1 MEQLKYNTVVLDG
14 IDKTGKD
21 LISHYVFELSEKRY
35 LCYARG
41 LMSMIVYNDLFNR
54 PYLYECEKQTGVLNV
69 LLTVRYDDWKIR
81 CKVTNEPSL
90 DFEAHTK
97 AFEKARLELVDAGQ
111 LVPVFDTSEYSPYQ
125 IAEMIVKIMAK
136 LNQEV

>member
-41 LMSMIVYNDLFNR
+41 LMSMIAYNDLFNR

-69 LLTVRYDDWKIR
+69 LLTVKYDDWKIR

-97 AFEKARLELVDAGQ
+97 AFEKARLELVAAGQ
-111 LVPVFDTSEYSPYQ
+111 FVPIFDTSEYSPYQ
-125 IAEMIVKIMAK
+125 IAKKIVEIMTK
-136 LNQEV
+136 LNREV

>member
-41 LMSMIVYNDLFNR
+41 LMSMIAYNDLFNR
-54 PYLYECEKQTGVLNV
+54 PYLYEYEKQTGVLNI
-69 LLTVRYDDWKIR
+69 LLTVKYDDWKIR

-97 AFEKARLELVDAGQ
+97 AFEKARLALVDAGQ
-111 LVPVFDTSEYSPYQ
+111 NVPVFDTSEYSPYR
-125 IAEMIVKIMAK
+125 IAKMIVKIMAK
-136 LNQEV
+136 LNREV

>member
-1 MEQLKYNTVVLDG
+1 MELLKYNTVVLDG

-21 LISHYVFELSEKRY
+21 LISHYVFELSGKRY

-41 LMSMIVYNDLFNR
+41 LMSMIAYNDLFNR

-69 LLTVRYDDWKIR
+69 LLTVKHDDWKIR

-97 AFEKARLELVDAGQ
+97 AFENARCKLVNAGQ
-111 LVPVFDTSEYSPYQ
+111 HVPVFDTSEYSPYQ
-125 IAEMIVKIMAK
+125 IAKMIVEIMAK
-136 LNQEV
+136 LNREV

>member
-1 MEQLKYNTVVLDG
+1 MELLKYNTVVLDG

-41 LMSMIVYNDLFNR
+41 LMSMIAYNDLFNR

-69 LLTVRYDDWKIR
+69 LLRVKYDDWKVR
-81 CKVTNEPSL
+81 CKVTDEPSL

-97 AFEKARLELVDAGQ
+97 AFEKARCKLVDAGQ
-111 LVPVFDTSEYSPYQ
+111 FVPIFDTSEYSPYQ
-125 IAEMIVKIMAK
+125 IAKQIVMIMAK
-136 LNQEV
+136 LNREV

>member
-1 MEQLKYNTVVLDG
+1 
-14 IDKTGKD
+14 
-21 LISHYVFELSEKRY
+21 
-35 LCYARG
+35 
-41 LMSMIVYNDLFNR
+41 MIAYNDLFNR

-81 CKVTNEPSL
+81 CKVANEPSL

-111 LVPVFDTSEYSPYQ
+111 FVPIFDTSEYSPYQ
-125 IAEMIVKIMAK
+125 IAKKIVEIMAK

>member
-1 MEQLKYNTVVLDG
+1 MELLKYNTVVLDG

-41 LMSMIVYNDLFNR
+41 LMSMIAYNELFNR
-54 PYLYECEKQTGVLNV
+54 PYLYEYEKQTGVLNV
-69 LLTVRYDDWKIR
+69 LLTVKYDDWKIR
-81 CKVTNEPSL
+81 CKVTNEPKL
-90 DFEAHTK
+90 DFDAHTK

-111 LVPVFDTSEYSPYQ
+111 HVPVFDTSEYSPYQ
-125 IAEMIVKIMAK
+125 IAKMIVKIMAK
-136 LNQEV
+136 LNREV

>member
-1 MEQLKYNTVVLDG
+1 MELLKYDTVVLDG

-41 LMSMIVYNDLFNR
+41 LMSMIAYNDLFNR

-69 LLTVRYDDWKIR
+69 LLRVKYDDWKIR
-81 CKVTNEPSL
+81 CKVTDEPSL
-90 DFEAHTK
+90 DFEAHAK

-111 LVPVFDTSEYSPYQ
+111 FVPIFDTSEYSPYQ
-125 IAEMIVKIMAK
+125 IAKQIVMIMAK
-136 LNQEV
+136 LNREV